1 MIATDTLNVTPSG
14 AVIGAEVSGMDLR
27 NPMSP
32 GQREEIH
39 SLLARHKVL
48 VWRDQHLDAAGQVD
62 FVQSF
67 GPILEFSSVVDEAPE
82 IPGVHKVKGSTVG
95 WHIDASAQLEPPVA
109 TVLRAVVIPPSG
121 GDTIWAS
128 GVAAYES
135 LPDDLKQ
142 QLDGIYL
149 THGGSRH
156 LQPGSEAA
164 LVCHPL
170 VRTHPVTGERLLY
183 LNSASWNL
191 SIAVGVDRS
200 ASDELVQML
209 SDLYLRPEHQY
220 RLQWSP
226 GAVCMWD
233 NRAVQHTGVH
243 DYGDAP
249 RHMERICL
257 ARFDPALACPP
268 EH

>member
-1 MIATDTLNVTPSG
+1 MAHPGAVKVTPSDS
-14 AVIGAEVSGMDLR
+14 VIGAEVSGMDLAS
-27 NPMSP
+27 PMSP
-32 GQREEIH
+32 ELRDEIR

-48 VWRDQHLDAAGQVD
+48 VWRDQHLDAAGQVA
-62 FVQSF
+62 FVRSF
-67 GPILEFSSVVDEAPE
+67 GPILEFSSVVDESPE
-82 IPGVHKVKGSTVG
+82 IPGVHKVRGSTVG
-95 WHIDASAQLEPPVA
+95 WHIDASAGLEPPVA
-109 TVLRAVVIPPSG
+109 SVLRAVVIPPVG
-121 GDTIWAS
+121 GDTLWAS
-128 GVAAYES
+128 GAAAYEA
-135 LPDDLKQ
+135 LPEDLRT

-149 THGGSRH
+149 THGGAHH

-170 VRTHPVTGERLLY
+170 VQTHPETGERMLY

-191 SIAVGVDRS
+191 SIAVGMDRA

-209 SDLYLRPEHQY
+209 TEIYLRPEHQY

-226 GAVCMWD
+226 GTVCMWD

-257 ARFDPALACPP
+257 ARFEP
-268 EH
+268 EST